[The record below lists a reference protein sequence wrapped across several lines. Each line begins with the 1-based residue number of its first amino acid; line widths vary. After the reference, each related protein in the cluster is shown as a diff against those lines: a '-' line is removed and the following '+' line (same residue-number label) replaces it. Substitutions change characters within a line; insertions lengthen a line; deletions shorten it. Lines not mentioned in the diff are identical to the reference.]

1 MRNAA
6 ASVLAS
12 VTVHAAVIAGVAGAV
27 LWTGRPAPDP
37 AHAGVRSVPEAGS
50 PLEIELP
57 PPLRSEEEE
66 VRFDPPRPTARLEP
80 DPPAFEPFVEAPAP
94 EPVVEGDRP
103 RPTPAPPSFEPPP
116 RPSLARVVA
125 AAAVEAPAAEIHNP
139 PPEYPASAVRRRW
152 EGSVVLA
159 FEVRADGTCGD
170 ISVIE
175 SSGHAI
181 LDEAA
186 VRAVREWRFRPALRD
201 GVPVPARQTIRFTFR
216 LEK

>member
-6 ASVLAS
+6 TSVLAS
-12 VTVHAAVIAGVAGAV
+12 MAVHAVAIVGVAGAV
-27 LWTGRPAPDP
+27 FLAGRPAPDP
-37 AHAGVRSVPEAGS
+37 AHAGVRAVREAGS
-50 PLEIELP
+50 PVEIELP
-57 PPLRSEEEE
+57 PPLRSEEEI
-66 VRFDPPRPTARLEP
+66 RFDPPRPTARLEP
-80 DPPAFEPFVEAPAP
+80 DPPAFEPFVETPAP
-94 EPVVEGDRP
+94 EPAVEGERP

-125 AAAVEAPAAEIHNP
+125 AAAVEAPPAEIHNP

-175 SSGHAI
+175 SSGHGI